1 MLLHPHLC
9 LSAIAWEMWVT
20 NLNRNIHSWGV
31 MKTIKAQNNK
41 SELLKTTSMTH
52 YTYVVES
59 HTGSYVGQ
67 RPKGPLFGA
76 AIRDIN
82 TCVENL
88 EPDASLNTAES
99 TEQCLIRIQW
109 WGKSSPRFP
118 LDTVHASRMTTKW
131 PLTDAV
137 CVCVC
142 DLQWEPQRATNQ
154 TTAILTHT
162 LLLWHCLCLGLN
174 VTFNSCT
181 IISSCVDTLE
191 EETRKHSAA
200 I

>member
-142 DLQWEPQRATNQ
+142 VTYNESHNEPQTKP
-154 TTAILTHT
+154 LPFSHT
-162 LLLWHCLCLGLN
+162 RCCCGT
-174 VTFNSCT
+174 V
-181 IISSCVDTLE
+181 CVWD
-191 EETRKHSAA
+191 
-200 I
+200 